1 MLTFF
6 KEIFTWWNGQTL
18 GTRLQTI
25 FFGKLVGEDELGN
38 KYYQNKK
45 GKRWVIYN
53 GEVEAS
59 KIPNDWY
66 SWMHHTNNKIENSHN
81 LKKYK
86 WQKNHLPNQT
96 GTINAYNPKNNKNAT
111 EKKYKST
118 KLKLTIGEELFFQN
132 LNINILKCQNSKFD
146 DDPEVTAFMQVI
158 DLKNKDKDK
167 VFVFNDWT
175 FASSPS
181 IRPFDHPV
189 YDIWLKKCYS

>member
-6 KEIFTWWNGQTL
+6 KEIFTWWNGQTF

-86 WQKNHLPNQT
+86 WQKNHLSNQT
-96 GTINAYNPKNNKNAT
+96 GTITAYNPKNNKNAT
-111 EKKYKST
+111 EKKYKT
-118 KLKLTIGEELFFQN
+118 WQ
-132 LNINILKCQNSKFD
+132 D
-146 DDPEVTAFMQVI
+146 
-158 DLKNKDKDK
+158 
-167 VFVFNDWT
+167 
-175 FASSPS
+175 
-181 IRPFDHPV
+181 
-189 YDIWLKKCYS
+189 

>member
-66 SWMHHTNNKIENSHN
+66 SWIHHTNNKIENIHN
-81 LKKYK
+81 LKKYTTHSSK
-86 WQKNHLPNQT
+86 TSIHNPRAIKLNNIKFLSVTITFCLT
-96 GTINAYNPKNNKNAT
+96 GG
-111 EKKYKST
+111 
-118 KLKLTIGEELFFQN
+118 LGG
-132 LNINILKCQNSKFD
+132 D
-146 DDPEVTAFMQVI
+146 G
-158 DLKNKDKDK
+158 
-167 VFVFNDWT
+167 
-175 FASSPS
+175 SS
-181 IRPFDHPV
+181 
-189 YDIWLKKCYS
+189 

>member
-25 FFGKLVGEDELGN
+25 FFGKLVGKDDSGN

-59 KIPNDWY
+59 KIPNEWY
-66 SWMHHTNNKIENSHN
+66 SWMHHTNNKIENLHD
-81 LKKYK
+81 LKKHK

-96 GTINAYNPKNNKNAT
+96 GTSNAYHPKNNKNAT
-111 EKKYKST
+111 EKKYKSWQ
-118 KLKLTIGEELFFQN
+118 G
-132 LNINILKCQNSKFD
+132 
-146 DDPEVTAFMQVI
+146 
-158 DLKNKDKDK
+158 
-167 VFVFNDWT
+167 
-175 FASSPS
+175 
-181 IRPFDHPV
+181 
-189 YDIWLKKCYS
+189 

>member
-66 SWMHHTNNKIENSHN
+66 SWMHHTNNKIENSRN

-86 WQKNHLPNQT
+86 WQKKHLPNQT
-96 GTINAYNPKNNKNAT
+96 GTNNAYNPKNNKNAT
-111 EKKYKST
+111 EKKYKSW
-118 KLKLTIGEELFFQN
+118 Q
-132 LNINILKCQNSKFD
+132 D
-146 DDPEVTAFMQVI
+146 
-158 DLKNKDKDK
+158 
-167 VFVFNDWT
+167 
-175 FASSPS
+175 
-181 IRPFDHPV
+181 
-189 YDIWLKKCYS
+189 

>member
-66 SWMHHTNNKIENSHN
+66 SWMHHTNNKIQNDHD
-81 LKKYK
+81 LKKYD
-86 WQKNHLPNQT
+86 WQKDHLPNQS
-96 GTINAYNPKNNKNAT
+96 GSSNSYHPKKYNNVIK
-111 EKKYKST
+111 KKYKSW
-118 KLKLTIGEELFFQN
+118 
-132 LNINILKCQNSKFD
+132 
-146 DDPEVTAFMQVI
+146 
-158 DLKNKDKDK
+158 KN
-167 VFVFNDWT
+167 
-175 FASSPS
+175 
-181 IRPFDHPV
+181 
-189 YDIWLKKCYS
+189 